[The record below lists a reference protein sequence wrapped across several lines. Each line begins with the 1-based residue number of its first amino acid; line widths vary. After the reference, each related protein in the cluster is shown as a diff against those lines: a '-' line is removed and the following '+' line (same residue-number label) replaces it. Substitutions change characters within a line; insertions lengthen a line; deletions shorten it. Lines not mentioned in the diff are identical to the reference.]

1 MPAQL
6 LRILGGCPIGT
17 VWAGA
22 DAAGTEL
29 SIAVL
34 DAAAA
39 ADPRWRE
46 AFKAQAD
53 TLARA
58 GTIRPVSADFNAR
71 QPWAACA
78 AGSGP
83 GTEQIFIALGQEYR
97 TAGDAPAR
105 PVTAPP
111 ASRDPAPV
119 TTGGHP
125 GRWIGI
131 VAILLLLPG

>member
-83 GTEQIFIALGQEYR
+83 GTEQIFIALGQADR
-97 TAGDAPAR
+97 ATGGDKAQRGTAGAMG
-105 PVTAPP
+105 TPP
-111 ASRDPAPV
+111 QAEPTSP
-119 TTGGHP
+119 
-125 GRWIGI
+125 
-131 VAILLLLPG
+131 